1 MDRDLLLSLND
12 EELSAR
18 CRLEFC
24 RGTGNGGQK
33 RNKTSSAVRAVLL
46 EDERFAAS
54 DCSERSQHRN
64 RANALWKLRR
74 LIAFEVRCMPP
85 VPPPRIT
92 CGLTHADYP
101 RNLAHLLDVLDSCF
115 CDHKAAAAICGVS
128 ASAFL
133 KLLRRDDALWEKVN
147 NSREALGLHKLK
159 CN

>member
-1 MDRDLLLSLND
+1 MDRDLLLSLSD
-12 EELSAR
+12 EELSGL

-33 RNKTSSAVRAVLL
+33 RNKTSTAARVVLL
-46 EDERFAAS
+46 EDGRFAAS

-74 LIAFEVRCMPP
+74 AIAFGVRCAPP

-92 CGLTHADYP
+92 CGVTHAEYP
-101 RNLAHLLDVLDSCF
+101 CNLAHLLDVLDSCSY
-115 CDHKAAAAICGVS
+115 DHKAAAALCGVS
-128 ASAFL
+128 VSAFL
-133 KLLRRDDALWEKVN
+133 KLLKRDDALWEKVN
-147 NSREALGLHKLK
+147 DSREALGLYKLK

>member
-1 MDRDLLLSLND
+1 MDRDLLLSLSD
-12 EELSAR
+12 EELSGL

-33 RNKTSSAVRAVLL
+33 RNKTSTAVRVVLL
-46 EDERFAAS
+46 EDGRFAAS

-74 LIAFEVRCMPP
+74 AIAFGMRCAPP

-92 CGLTHADYP
+92 CGVTHAEYP
-101 RNLAHLLDVLDSCF
+101 CNLAHLLDVLDGCS

-133 KLLRRDDALWEKVN
+133 KLLGRDDALWEKVN

>member
-1 MDRDLLLSLND
+1 MDRDLLLGLND

-74 LIAFEVRCMPP
+74 LIAFEVRCAPP
-85 VPPPRIT
+85 VPPSRIT
-92 CGLTHADYP
+92 CGLTNAEYP
-101 RNLAHLLDVLDSCF
+101 CNLAHLLDVLDSCS
-115 CDHKAAAAICGVS
+115 CDHKAAAVLCGVTPS
-128 ASAFL
+128 ALL

>member
-1 MDRDLLLSLND
+1 MDRDQLLSLND
-12 EELSAR
+12 EALSAL

-33 RNKTSSAVRAVLL
+33 RNKTSSAARVVLL

-74 LIAFEVRCMPP
+74 LIAFEVRCAPP
-85 VPPPRIT
+85 VPPPRIS
-92 CGLTHADYP
+92 CGVTHAEYP
-101 RNLAHLLDVLDSCF
+101 LNLAHLLDVLDGCSY
-115 CDHKAAAAICGVS
+115 DHKAAAALCGVTP
-128 ASAFL
+128 SAFL

-147 NSREALGLHKLK
+147 KSRELLGLHKLI

>member
-1 MDRDLLLSLND
+1 MDRDQLLSLND
-12 EELSAR
+12 EALSAL

-33 RNKTSSAVRAVLL
+33 RNKTSSAARVVLL

-74 LIAFEVRCMPP
+74 LIAFEVRCAPP
-85 VPPPRIT
+85 VPPPRIA
-92 CGLTHADYP
+92 CGLTHAEYP
-101 RNLAHLLDVLDSCF
+101 RNLAHLLDVLDSCSY
-115 CDHKAAAAICGVS
+115 DHKAAAALCGVS
-128 ASAFL
+128 VSAFL
-133 KLLRRDDALWEKVN
+133 KLLRRDEALWEKVN
-147 NSREALGLHKLK
+147 SSREALGLHKLK